1 MRPTEATV
9 DLGAIGRNT
18 ERLVAHVSPAR
29 VCAVVKADGYG
40 HGAVAAGRA
49 ALAAGAS
56 QLAVAL
62 VEEGIELREAG
73 IGGPI
78 LVLSE
83 PRPREMVEVVDH
95 RLTPSLYTG
104 AGLAAA
110 EAAASTSALGPL
122 PVQLKVDTGMHRV
135 GAKPADIVMLARSV
149 SDKTSL
155 VLEGV
160 WTHCAVA
167 DEPDNEMTQVQL
179 DRFAA
184 VVAELEA
191 NGHNDLVVHAGN
203 SAVALAHASGRHHM
217 VRCGI
222 ATYGLAPAPALDGR
236 IELEPVMGLRTQ
248 VSFVKQVSA
257 GEAISYGLQHR
268 FDQDTVVATIPIGYA
283 DGIRRSY
290 SRHGGEVLVRGERRP
305 LVGTVTM
312 DQTMVDCGPGSSVAA
327 GDEVVLIGSQG
338 DETITATEIAQKLGT
353 ISYEVVC
360 DLGRRVRRTYV

>member
-18 ERLVAHVSPAR
+18 ARLVNHVAPAR

-73 IGGPI
+73 IDGPI

-83 PRPREMVEVVDH
+83 PRPREMVEVVH
-95 RLTPSLYTG
+95 HQLTPSLYTG
-104 AGLAAA
+104 SGLAAA
-110 EAAASTSALGPL
+110 EAAASTSTFGPL

-135 GAKPADIVMLARSV
+135 GARPADIAMLARSV
-149 SDKTSL
+149 SDKSSL
-155 VLEGV
+155 TLEGI

-167 DEPDNEMTQVQL
+167 DELDSDMTQIQL

-184 VVAELEA
+184 VVADLEA
-191 NGHNDLVVHAGN
+191 SGHTDLVVHAGN
-203 SAVALAHASGRHHM
+203 SAVAIAHPSGRHHM

-222 ATYGLAPAPALDGR
+222 ATYGLAPAPALDGM

-248 VSFVKQVSA
+248 VSFVKRVNA
-257 GEAISYGLQHR
+257 GEAISYGLRHR
-268 FDQDTVVATIPIGYA
+268 FERDTVVATIPIGYA

-290 SRHGGEVLVRGERRP
+290 WRHGGEVLVQGERRP
-305 LVGTVTM
+305 VVGTVTM
-312 DQTMVDCGPGSSVAA
+312 DQTMVDCGPDSSVTA

-338 DETITATEIAQKLGT
+338 AETITAGHIAEKLGT